1 MDWKKIII
9 ELPTEK
15 VDEVYEQLVMNGI
28 EDVEIS
34 SDEYLA
40 LDQSEQNWD
49 YYENEEKLGTSII
62 IYRRLNEFNEVKGI
76 VEKIVEKMAQ
86 EDCKIDILV
95 ETINEKDWNEEW
107 KKYFKPKKV
116 TKKIVI
122 KPEWEEYKKNSEDE
136 IIIEID
142 PGMAF
147 GTGTHGTTSMC
158 MELLEKYISA
168 ENNSVLDVGCGSG
181 ILSIAAKLL
190 GADEVTGIDIEDI
203 AITTSYDNAKKNNIS
218 DIEFLQGDLTKNV
231 DIKADIVVANIIADI
246 IIILLNDVKENLKG
260 NKIFIASGIIIDK
273 EDEVVEAIKDAGF
286 EILDIKYNDEWV
298 AVAAKL
304 KE

>member
-9 ELPTEK
+9 NLPTEK

-28 EDVEIS
+28 EDVEIN
-34 SDEYLA
+34 SDEYLK
-40 LDQSEQNWD
+40 LDVSEQNWD
-49 YYENEEKLGTSII
+49 YYDNEEKLGTSII
-62 IYRRLNEFNEVKGI
+62 IYRRLNDFNEVKEI
-76 VEKIVEKMAQ
+76 IETIIEKMSQ
-86 EDCKIDILV
+86 EDFEINLLI

-116 TKKIVI
+116 TEKIVI
-122 KPEWEEYKKNSEDE
+122 KPEWEEYEKSNQDE
-136 IIIEID
+136 IVIEID

-158 MELLEKYISA
+158 MELLEKYISD

-190 GADEVTGIDIEDI
+190 GASEVTGIDIEEI
-203 AITTSYDNAKKNNIS
+203 AITTSYDNAAKNNIS

-231 DIKADIVVANIIADI
+231 DVKADIVVANIIADI

-273 EDEVVEAIKDAGF
+273 EDEVIEAIKDAGF
-286 EILDIKYNDEWV
+286 EILDIKYKDEWV
-298 AVAAKL
+298 AVASKL